1 LEQTIETGILD
12 ELSGFYI
19 DIDFDLNG
27 PVKRSWENSCKPQAV
42 SRKQYTY
49 SPAKGGHALLHTVS
63 LHFKSVHS
71 ALIMR
76 LGCTHTEDRAL

>member
-12 ELSGFYI
+12 DLSGFYI
-19 DIDFDLNG
+19 DIDFDLNE
-27 PVKRSWENSCKPQAV
+27 PVKRSWKNSCKSQAI
-42 SRKQYTY
+42 SRKQYTS
-49 SPAKGGHALLHTVS
+49 SPAKGGHALLHTIS

-76 LGCTHTEDRAL
+76 LGCAHAGDRAL